1 MSSTKFRSWR
11 RAVSVLLVLCL
22 VVTLLPMNNAVKA
35 ATNTETVF
43 HEDFL
48 DGQSDAVQSGGADL
62 SIVDK
67 DYAGKVDGKSLYVS
81 SRENDYDA
89 ADFYFN
95 KLNMVEG
102 TTYTITIKGYVEP
115 GAYTTVEGKQPAIQ
129 VQPVDP
135 QYGWVGSTPI
145 TAEGGS
151 FTISGTYTVD
161 TAEHNRLRIQSN
173 ADAAAVP
180 FYVDDILITT
190 EKTVTTKEIFHED
203 FLDGQSDAVQS
214 GGAELSIVDKDY
226 AGKVDGKSLYVSSRE
241 NDYDA
246 ADFYFNKL
254 NMVEGTTYT
263 ITIKGY
269 VEPGAYTTVEGKQP
283 AIQVQ
288 PVDPQYGWVGS
299 TPITAEGGSF
309 TISGTYTVDTAEHNR
324 LRIQSNADAA
334 AVPFYI
340 DDILVTTEGTVTPPP
355 TTPTLKEI
363 YHETFK
369 DGVGKVKSAG
379 NTVSLTTEAG
389 ITFDGND
396 DGYALLVSNRQDSW
410 NGADL
415 PIADLG
421 LADGKVYN
429 VTIKGKAID
438 LPTGSKITLQNANTY
453 SWYNEASVTTGG
465 AFTLSGTYT
474 ADTANDKFL
483 RIQSDDAAKA
493 VSFYIGD
500 ILITTEETTTNPPEE
515 KPAKPFETI
524 TFDKDNLGDKAGFV
538 GRGGVE
544 TLTVTNEA
552 NHTEGGTYSLKIEG
566 RTQNWNGPSL
576 NIVDYVNSYGKYEF
590 EVWVRM
596 ASPDSGSLTLSTQVG
611 DSSYNNI
618 QTVTATSG
626 EWTQIKKEFTYK
638 SLSSGKVTLYVESTS
653 ADASFYIDDISI
665 KKVETAPIVIQD
677 LEPIKDVYAND
688 FLFGN
693 AVAPSELEGPS
704 FELLKKHF
712 NVITA
717 GNEMKPEN
725 LQRTK
730 GTYSF
735 AVADGMIKKAK
746 DNNMKVHGH
755 VLVWHAQTPAWM
767 NTTTGGIALSR
778 DEALENMTEHVT
790 TVVKHFGD
798 GVISW
803 DVVNEAFADNP
814 SNPTDWRNALRK
826 DSNWTKSI
834 GPDFIE
840 EAFLA
845 ARKALDEMN
854 LSDIKLYYNDYN
866 EDNQNKA
873 TAIYS
878 MVKELNDKYALTH
891 PGKLLID
898 GVGMQ
903 AHYNLSTNPENVLK
917 SLEKFISLGV
927 EVSITELD
935 IMAGSKGKQTDEQI
949 KAQAYLY
956 AQLMKIFKEHSANIP
971 RVTIWGLDDGTS
983 WRSEYSPVIF
993 TAELQAKPSY
1003 YAVINPDKYM
1013 AENEAP
1019 GLIVT
1024 KQAAAAYGK
1033 PVVDGTVDSIWS
1045 QAEELAVDRLS
1056 GAWNYASGKAKVL
1069 WDDKNLYVLVEVGDT
1084 LLNKDNTNPWEQDSV
1099 EVFIDEN
1106 NGKTTSYEDD
1116 DGQYRVN
1123 YENEKSFNPA
1133 SIAEGFESATKVTGT
1148 NYTVEMKIP
1157 FKKVTPVN
1165 NSIIGFDVQIN
1176 DANAS
1181 KVRVGTANWN
1191 DTTGA
1196 GYQDTSSYGEIK
1208 LAGKGGSTPT
1218 PPPAPPASKPEAKV
1232 EKSNI
1237 TVSIPVTVTN
1247 GIATVNITDEVVGNI
1262 LKNIAEAKKSGE
1274 NPVVTLKLDTTGSVN
1289 AATLALP
1296 ANSLASI
1303 LAADKDVS
1311 LKIESTLCNLAF
1323 DSNTIQTIMNAG
1335 KGNIEIKVAQV
1346 PAADVAKLPAAA
1358 AAKIADRPVFEFTV
1372 SNGATVVSNFN
1383 GNVTASI
1390 PYTPAKDEDT
1400 NAVVAYWIDGN
1411 NLVPVRG
1418 TFHNGNVEFT
1428 TTHFS
1433 KFAVGYNKV
1442 SFSDVKTSNTYYAA
1456 ATYLGARDVITGST
1470 LQPNS
1475 ALTRGDAIVMLLK
1488 AYNIKPSTDL
1498 KNNFSDAKG
1507 ENAGYY
1513 AKAKEIGITS
1523 GIGNNKLAPNTKVT
1537 REMLYTMIN
1546 NLASY
1551 LGENSATNVKE
1562 FKGFKDSDKLSNWSL
1577 AAVKKLVEA
1586 GMMKDNAAVQLN
1598 PKTVCNRGE
1607 FVKVLYSLLTK
1618 NSVN

>member
-1 MSSTKFRSWR
+1 MSSTKFSNWR

-22 VVTLLPMNNAVKA
+22 VVTLLPINSAVKA
-35 ATNTETVF
+35 ATTTETV
-43 HEDFL
+43 
-48 DGQSDAVQSGGADL
+48 
-62 SIVDK
+62 
-67 DYAGKVDGKSLYVS
+67 
-81 SRENDYDA
+81 
-89 ADFYFN
+89 
-95 KLNMVEG
+95 
-102 TTYTITIKGYVEP
+102 
-115 GAYTTVEGKQPAIQ
+115 
-129 VQPVDP
+129 
-135 QYGWVGSTPI
+135 
-145 TAEGGS
+145 
-151 FTISGTYTVD
+151 
-161 TAEHNRLRIQSN
+161 
-173 ADAAAVP
+173 
-180 FYVDDILITT
+180 
-190 EKTVTTKEIFHED
+190 FHED

-288 PVDPQYGWVGS
+288 PVDPEYGWLGS
-299 TPITAEGGSF
+299 TPVTAEGGSF
-309 TISGTYTVDTAEHNR
+309 TISGTYTASTAEHKK

-340 DDILVTTEGTVTPPP
+340 DDILVTTEGTGSTPPS
-355 TTPTLKEI
+355 TPTLKEI
-363 YHETFK
+363 YHESFK
-369 DGVGKVKSAG
+369 DGVGKVKPAG
-379 NTVSLTTEAG
+379 DKVQITTESG
-389 ITFDGND
+389 ISFEGND
-396 DGYALLVSNRQDSW
+396 DGYAILVSNRTDSW
-410 NGADL
+410 HGADL
-415 PIADLG
+415 PISDLG
-421 LADGKVYN
+421 LVNGKIYN

-438 LPTGSKITLQNANTY
+438 LPTGAKITLQNADTY
-453 SWYNEASVTTGG
+453 SWYKEASVTTGG

-474 ADTANDKFL
+474 ADTAKDTFL
-483 RIQSDDAAKA
+483 RIQSDNAAKA

-500 ILITTEETTTNPPEE
+500 ILITTEETTTTPPEE

-524 TFDKDNLGDKAGFV
+524 TFDKDNLGDKAGFL

-552 NHTEGGTYSLKIEG
+552 NHTDGGTYSLKVEG

-576 NIVDYVNSYGKYEF
+576 NIVDYVNSYCKYEF
-590 EVWVRM
+590 EVWVKM

-688 FLFGN
+688 FIFGN
-693 AVAPSELEGPS
+693 AVAPSELDGPS

-712 NVITA
+712 NSITA

-725 LQRTK
+725 LQGKK
-730 GTYSF
+730 GVYTF
-735 AVADGMIKKAK
+735 DVADGMIKKAK

-778 DEALENMTEHVT
+778 DEALKNMTDHIT

-803 DVVNEAFADNP
+803 DVVNEAVADNP

-854 LSDIKLYYNDYN
+854 LSHIKLYYNDYN

-878 MVKELNDKYALTH
+878 MVKELNDKYAKTH

-917 SLEKFISLGV
+917 TLEKFISLGV

-956 AQLMKIFKEHSANIP
+956 ARLMKIFKEHSANIP
-971 RVTIWGLDDGTS
+971 RVTIWGLDDGAS
-983 WRSEYSPVIF
+983 WRTDYSPVIF
-993 TAELQAKPSY
+993 TAGLQAKPSY
-1003 YAVINPDKYM
+1003 YAVIDPDKYM

-1024 KQAAAAYGK
+1024 KQASASYGK
-1033 PVVDGTVDSIWS
+1033 PVLDGAVDSIWS

-1069 WDDKNLYVLVEVGDT
+1069 WDDENLYVLVQVGDT
-1084 LLNKDNTNPWEQDSV
+1084 VLNKDNKDPWEQDSV

-1123 YENEKSFNPA
+1123 YENEQSFNPA

-1157 FKKVTPVN
+1157 FKKVTPAN
-1165 NSIIGFDVQIN
+1165 NSLIGFDIQIN
-1176 DANAS
+1176 DANTS
-1181 KVRVGTANWN
+1181 KVRVGSANWN

-1208 LAGKGGSTPT
+1208 LLGKGGSTPT
-1218 PPPAPPASKPEAKV
+1218 PTPTPTTPTPTTPTAPTTPDTKV
-1232 EKSNI
+1232 DKSNI

-1247 GIATVNITDEVVGNI
+1247 GSATVNVSDKVVEDI
-1262 LKNIAEAKKSGE
+1262 IKNIAEAKKAGE
-1274 NPVVTLKLDTTGSVN
+1274 KPVVTLKLDTTANVG
-1289 AATLALP
+1289 AATIKLP
-1296 ANSLASI
+1296 DYTLSYF
-1303 LAADKDVS
+1303 LAADINAS
-1311 LKIESTLCNLAF
+1311 LKISVAGVVDLVF
-1323 DSNTIQTIMNAG
+1323 DSKTIETVSKAG
-1335 KGNIEIKVAQV
+1335 SGATEIKIAKV
-1346 PAADVAKLPAAA
+1346 PTAEVAKLPAAA

-1372 SNGATVVSNFN
+1372 SNGGTAVSNFN

-1400 NAVVAYWIDGN
+1400 NALVPYWIDGN
-1411 NLVPVRG
+1411 NNLVPLRG

-1428 TTHFS
+1428 TNHFS
-1433 KFAVGYNKV
+1433 KFAIGYNKV
-1442 SFSDVKTSNTYYAA
+1442 SFSDVKTTNTYYAA

-1475 ALTRGDAIVMLLK
+1475 ALTRGDAIIMLLK

-1498 KNNFSDAKG
+1498 KNNFSDATG

-1523 GIGNNKLAPNTKVT
+1523 GVGNNKLAPNTKVT

-1551 LGENSATNVKE
+1551 VGENSATNVKE
-1562 FKGFKDSDKLSNWSL
+1562 FKGFKDSDKLSKWSL